1 MKNPP
6 KPRIPQMA
14 ILARMRA
21 GKVRACTMA
30 APSQK
35 RATNVQAYGAD
46 TTGMWTNLGVVEC
59 RKYKLVRLKKLTIRR
74 SSATQKSPRTQ
85 SMMKPKTRRLF

>member
-1 MKNPP
+1 
-6 KPRIPQMA
+6 
-14 ILARMRA
+14 
-21 GKVRACTMA
+21 MA

-35 RATNVQAYGAD
+35 RDTNVQAYGAD

-74 SSATQKSPRTQ
+74 SSPAQKYPRTQ
-85 SMMKPKTRRLF
+85 SMMKPKTRRLLKMKWDPTFAALVTKCSLAEYKC

>member
-6 KPRIPQMA
+6 KTRIAQMA
-14 ILARMRA
+14 ILATMRA
-21 GKVRACTMA
+21 AKVWACTIA

-59 RKYKLVRLKKLTIRR
+59 RKYKLVRLKKLMTTR
-74 SSATQKSPRTQ
+74 SSASQKYPRTQ